1 MTQLEAEVRE
11 IACRPQPAG
20 IFPFPAGL
28 LILPSLPCQE
38 NEALDRVLAADLTN
52 ELPTEWS
59 FFAAAVE
66 KDFARA
72 LAELGNGEDAISRY
86 NRFVLRPSPETY
98 WDLKPILGG
107 GLGVLLDL
115 VAFSH
120 GYIDE
125 PPGEDSLDGELLALL
140 LMVRASWRLE
150 QEDPQGAIRVLE
162 NASAAA
168 RPASPLLAAQIFG
181 QLAELRRSTP
191 GQGPA
196 RVIQDYRAALQLASG
211 TALDTL
217 RAELWINLGMC
228 YQEAA
233 SGQRGALLEAV
244 KAYQEAVHAAYTLER
259 NPEMYALAQNNI
271 ALAYLSIPASEASD
285 QLRMGIAVQA
295 FREALKVYGKET
307 HTEMW
312 ASVQLNL
319 ANALQYL
326 PSSHPQENLIQA
338 VEIYEE
344 LLPFRNK
351 AFDPL
356 GYARLLA
363 NQANALAHLGIFAP
377 ALEKLTE
384 AHKLFHWHNE
394 PEAAASILEMVDR
407 INESIARSSRPE

>member
-1 MTQLEAEVRE
+1 M

-28 LILPSLPCQE
+28 LILPALPCQE
-38 NEALDRVLAADLTN
+38 NEALGRVLAGDVAT
-52 ELPTEWS
+52 ELPPEWS

-66 KDFARA
+66 KDLDRA
-72 LAELGNGEDAISRY
+72 LALIGEGEDAISRY
-86 NRFVLRPSPETY
+86 NRFVLRPAPETY

-107 GLGVLLDL
+107 DLGALLDL

-125 PPGEDSLDGELLALL
+125 PPEEDSLDDELLALL

-150 QEDPQGAIRVLE
+150 QEDPRGAIRVLE

-168 RPASPLLAAQIFG
+168 RPASPLLAAQILG

-196 RVIQDYRAALQLASG
+196 RAIQDYRAALQLASG
-211 TALDTL
+211 TSLDTL
-217 RAELWINLGMC
+217 RAELWMNLGMC
-228 YQEAA
+228 YQETAN
-233 SGQRGALLEAV
+233 GQRGALLEAV
-244 KAYQEAVHAAYTLER
+244 KAYQEAVHASYTLER
-259 NPEMYALAQNNI
+259 YPEMYALAQNNI
-271 ALAYLSIPASEASD
+271 ALAYLSMPVSDAGD
-285 QLRMGIAVQA
+285 QLRMGIAIQA
-295 FREALKVYGKET
+295 LREALKVYGKET
-307 HTEMW
+307 HPEMW

-363 NQANALAHLGIFAP
+363 NQANALAHLGIFTP

-394 PEAAASILEMVDR
+394 PDAAVSILEMVDR
-407 INESIARSSRPE
+407 INESIARSSRSE